1 MPGGIFSDEL
11 TWEILPL
18 IDEPLET
25 ESAAVAADQPQSG
38 RRSFSPLGTASEDIA
53 GTDTASHTLTAAEHL
68 PAGTSKQGPLRV
80 DLRRLVVVRRA
91 AAVGA
96 ELPISLCLA
105 GGSSRPKCMDRLHF
119 ASGACWRKSLICIR
133 PVDRHAGRGLDGST
147 HAPLISLAD
156 RLPSNHLGHQILGA
170 SINPFHANPQSR
182 TRLRRRLDRR
192 ASIWVSKALS
202 CRRTLQAMRASLL
215 ANATASLFL
224 WSRSAAVLSHAPK
237 L

>member
-38 RRSFSPLGTASEDIA
+38 RPSFSPLGTASEDIA

-80 DLRRLVVVRRA
+80 DLRRLVVVRRGA
-91 AAVGA
+91 GIGA

-105 GGSSRPKCMDRLHF
+105 GGSSCPKCMD
-119 ASGACWRKSLICIR
+119 
-133 PVDRHAGRGLDGST
+133 
-147 HAPLISLAD
+147 
-156 RLPSNHLGHQILGA
+156 LG
-170 SINPFHANPQSR
+170 
-182 TRLRRRLDRR
+182 
-192 ASIWVSKALS
+192 
-202 CRRTLQAMRASLL
+202 
-215 ANATASLFL
+215 
-224 WSRSAAVLSHAPK
+224 
-237 L
+237 